1 MSLYFK
7 NPPKKK
13 GKSKGRKKPRTAKQK
28 AATAKLV
35 RLNKAKHGKPKAAK
49 KSKPRKKSRAKSTT
63 TRKSTKPKSRKR
75 GAKKMAKKRKTHRRK
90 SGNITLRRVSGKVY
104 RSNPPILKAI
114 TGGLKDGALVKVGQM
129 AGTMVSG
136 MVPVTGLGGTA
147 VKAVVAGLMGFA
159 PVAGDSKRF
168 LIAGAMQPVLD
179 DLLALAGLGHL
190 ASPAGVSAYLPG
202 SDGVSAY
209 LSGVTQDG
217 AYTTDDA
224 VGAYVDY

>member
-7 NPPKKK
+7 NPPKKR
-13 GKSKGRKKPRTAKQK
+13 KSKKRRTAKQIAATKKLVALNKRKRAKPKKRRK
-28 AATAKLV
+28 AAV
-35 RLNKAKHGKPKAAK
+35 KAVKR
-49 KSKPRKKSRAKSTT
+49 RKRRV
-63 TRKSTKPKSRKR
+63 TRTITRKR
-75 GAKKMAKKRKTHRRK
+75 GARKMAKRKRSTRRRSSRRHK

-190 ASPAGVSAYLPG
+190 ATPAGVSAYLPG